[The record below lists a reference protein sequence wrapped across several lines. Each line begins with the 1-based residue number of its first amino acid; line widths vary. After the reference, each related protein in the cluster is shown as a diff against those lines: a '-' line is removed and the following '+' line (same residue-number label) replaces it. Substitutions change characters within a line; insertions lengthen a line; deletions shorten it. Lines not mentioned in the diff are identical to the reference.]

1 MSFPNIVFGSEE
13 RIFDDLS
20 SETVPVGTQMV
31 IEDGRIFRFTEAAGA
46 ALVVANL
53 NEGAV
58 PSANTTTEV
67 VATLAA
73 GVTVLTSV
81 GTTTAN
87 LAANILVNG
96 YVYTDNATTL
106 PLMRIKSNTLLLQAS
121 TPATNTITLFQ
132 PTPTA
137 IAEGNTISYYV
148 NPWRD
153 VLVFATTPVSV
164 PTGVGKVALTANQ
177 YGWLQTAGP
186 CSVSYDST
194 TTAINSVGDPVGPS
208 SNTAGSIMGSAAA
221 DTIPIIGLQ
230 YGVVEGTG
238 EQDLI
243 FLTIE

>member
-177 YGWLQTAGP
+177 YGWLQTGGP